1 MGINALENF
10 AKISYI
16 LYVLSLSEGVFG
28 QKSWKLT
35 NQALLKLFMHMKTH
49 FSSIY
54 LLQLVFVT
62 FFSTTLILSP

>member
-16 LYVLSLSEGVFG
+16 LYVLSLSKGVFG
-28 QKSWKLT
+28 QKSWKLI